1 MKTTVPIRTLQALR
15 LFDWRDGA
23 RLYEVPPVLH
33 TLRHG
38 EIVGRAVTVPNET
51 SR

>member
-1 MKTTVPIRTLQALR
+1 MKTTIPIRTLQAFR
-15 LFDWRDGA
+15 LFDWGDGA
-23 RLYEVPPVLH
+23 RLYEVPQVLH

-38 EIVGRAVTVPNET
+38 EIVGHAVMVPNET

>member
-1 MKTTVPIRTLQALR
+1 MKTTVPIRTLQAFRML
-15 LFDWRDGA
+15 DWRDGA
-23 RLYEVPPVLH
+23 RLCEVPLVLR

>member
-1 MKTTVPIRTLQALR
+1 MKTTIPIRTLQAFR
-15 LFDWRDGA
+15 LFDWGDGA
-23 RLYEVPPVLH
+23 RLYEVPQVLR

-38 EIVGRAVTVPNET
+38 EIVGRVVMVPNET

>member
-1 MKTTVPIRTLQALR
+1 MRTATPIRTLLA
-15 LFDWRDGA
+15 F
-23 RLYEVPPVLH
+23 RLYEVPQVLH

-38 EIVGRAVTVPNET
+38 EIVGHAVMVPNET